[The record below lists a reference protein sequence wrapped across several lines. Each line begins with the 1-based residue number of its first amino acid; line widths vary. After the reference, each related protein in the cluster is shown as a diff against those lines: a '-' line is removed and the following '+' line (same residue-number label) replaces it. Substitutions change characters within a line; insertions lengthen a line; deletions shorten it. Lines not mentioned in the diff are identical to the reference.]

1 MELVTPSYGLLFWTG
16 LTFCLLLFIL
26 AKFVWKPVLNAV
38 NARSQKI
45 DEALQEAEKARQ
57 EMKNLH
63 AENERILKE
72 AKAERD
78 AIIMEAKEA
87 GTKMIDEAREKA
99 KTEGAKLIESARVA
113 IQSERNAAIADMKA
127 QIATFSV
134 EIAERIVKESLSSD
148 EKQKALANK
157 MAEDL
162 KLN

>member
-1 MELVTPSYGLLFWTG
+1 LFWTG

-99 KTEGAKLIESARVA
+99 KTEGAKLIESARLA

>member
-134 EIAERIVKESLSSD
+134 EIAEKIVKESLSSD

>member
-99 KTEGAKLIESARVA
+99 KTEGAKLIESARSA

-134 EIAERIVKESLSSD
+134 EIAEKIVKDSLSTD
-148 EKQKALANK
+148 EKQKTLANK
-157 MAEDL
+157 MAEEL

>member
-99 KTEGAKLIESARVA
+99 KTEGAKLIESARLA

>member
-1 MELVTPSYGLLFWTG
+1 
-16 LTFCLLLFIL
+16 
-26 AKFVWKPVLNAV
+26 
-38 NARSQKI
+38 
-45 DEALQEAEKARQ
+45 
-57 EMKNLH
+57 
-63 AENERILKE
+63 
-72 AKAERD
+72 
-78 AIIMEAKEA
+78 MEAKEA

-99 KTEGAKLIESARVA
+99 KTEGAKLIESARLA

>member
-99 KTEGAKLIESARVA
+99 KTEGAKLIESARLA

-134 EIAERIVKESLSSD
+134 EIAEKIVKESLSSD

>member
-16 LTFCLLLFIL
+16 LTFCLLLFVL
-26 AKFVWKPVLNAV
+26 ARFVWKPVLNAV

-78 AIIMEAKEA
+78 SIIMEAKEA
-87 GTKMIDEAREKA
+87 GTKMIEEARDKA
-99 KTEGAKLIESARVA
+99 KIEGAKLIESARLA

-134 EIAERIVKESLSSD
+134 EIAENIVKESLSSD
-148 EKQKALANK
+148 EKQKSLANK
-157 MAEDL
+157 MAEEL